1 MPSIIVQP
9 ISEMLKCE
17 GEESILESMKWDS
30 FHEQLG
36 HVLIYSLFIIHD
48 LGLGINNSQLTV

>member
-1 MPSIIVQP
+1 
-9 ISEMLKCE
+9 MLKCE

-36 HVLIYSLFIIHD
+36 RVLIYSLFIIHD
-48 LGLGINNSQLTV
+48 LGLGINNSQLTVWDEQFFTQI